1 MIVVLNEDGE
11 EVWTRKIEN
20 EPATPAAAIADAGPD
35 PEVVI
40 DARLLADLLRM
51 GMLPE
56 AWIAPAP
63 TREQRELVRYRR
75 KLSQLRAGPKRRP
88 VDDLLESEECGTSRT
103 KRWVRARSAGLDRL
117 AGWVC
122 LSVCVDWWV
131 GMAVVSP
138 G

>member
-1 MIVVLNEDGE
+1 VIVVLNEDGE

-75 KLSQLRAGPKRRP
+75 KLSQLRAGLKTQAR
-88 VDDLLESEECGTSRT
+88 G
-103 KRWVRARSAGLDRL
+103 RSAGVRGVRHFANEAVG
-117 AGWVC
+117 AGP
-122 LSVCVDWWV
+122 LGRAGSVGWL
-131 GMAVVSP
+131 GVSL
-138 G
+138 GLC